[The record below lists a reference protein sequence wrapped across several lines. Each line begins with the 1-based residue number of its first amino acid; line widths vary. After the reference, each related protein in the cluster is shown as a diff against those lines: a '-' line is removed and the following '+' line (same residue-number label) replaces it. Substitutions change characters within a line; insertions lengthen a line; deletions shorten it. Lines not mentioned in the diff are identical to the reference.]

1 MRYHIRIQT
10 FSEVRSCSVYQTIID
25 YSDVQNLDAQLAE
38 LRDRISTSENKQPA
52 MLFHI
57 FNATLDFGATDA
69 IVDAMQRH
77 FPEAPY
83 LGCST
88 HANIVN
94 GEVLQ
99 GKGNISLVCNVF
111 EDPDTR
117 VEILQLPLDYE
128 CQGETAQT
136 LIDTLAA
143 HPEIKAVEALN
154 TVETA
159 DMPTFCQSVSTA
171 PEDVVMFGGGALDVN
186 SDFNNVVVF
195 SSDGPKTDHGI
206 VFALYSGR
214 NFHAKAM
221 LVQGWKPLGMPFRI
235 TRAERMTLQELN
247 GRPAIEVYNHYLHI
261 TGDDNFLQN
270 ALCFPI
276 SIDLEGTQVLRTP
289 IKTNPDGSITLPTDV
304 TNITSDCRIA
314 YGDPIAILDSVQDSV
329 REIREFRPQALLA
342 FSCVGR
348 LLYWGPDYAACET
361 HPFQSLAPIAGF
373 YSGGELIRH
382 GRNFVNHTLSLVAV
396 GLREGDPDPNSSLPH
411 INEPTPMAMNL
422 QLSLVGRMA
431 SFIGAAAEELQE
443 AYERMDAI
451 ARTDGLT
458 GLANR
463 REIEDAVIRAVRDH
477 EAGVRGARPDTG
489 SDSLAPTLVMLDLDF
504 FKRVNDNYGHK
515 AGDEVLRRLAT
526 LLRQEVDGSE
536 RKAIAGRWGG
546 EEFMVL
552 MPNSTL
558 KEAEAFA
565 ERLRKDFSAIDFGEM
580 GHRTMSVGVAQ
591 LREGDTS
598 DRLCS
603 RVDDVLYQAKGQ
615 GRNRVVVDRG

>member
-1 MRYHIRIQT
+1 MRYHVRIPT
-10 FSEVRSCSVYQTIID
+10 FSEVRGRSVYQTIID
-25 YSDVQNLDAQLAE
+25 CSDVSSLDAQLSE
-38 LRDRISTSENKQPA
+38 LGGRISAGENKTPA
-52 MLFHI
+52 MLFHV
-57 FNATLDFGATDA
+57 FNATLDFGASDV
-69 IVDAMQRH
+69 IVDAIRRH

-83 LGCST
+83 LGCTT

-99 GKGNISLVCNVF
+99 GEGIISLVCDVF
-111 EDPDTR
+111 EDPGTK
-117 VEILQLPLDYE
+117 VEVLQLPLDYE
-128 CQGETAQT
+128 CQGETAHA
-136 LIDTLAA
+136 LLDTLAA

-159 DMPTFCQSVSTA
+159 DMPTFCQSVSSA
-171 PEDVVMFGGGALDVN
+171 PEDVVMFGGGALDAN

-195 SSDGPKTDHGI
+195 SSDGPATDHGI
-206 VFALYSGR
+206 VFAFYSGE

-276 SIDLEGTQVLRTP
+276 SIDFEGTQVLRTP
-289 IKTNPDGSITLPTDV
+289 IKTNEDGSLTLPTNV

-329 REIREFRPQALLA
+329 KEIREFRPQALLA

-396 GLREGDPDPNSSLPH
+396 GLREGDPDPNASLPH

-431 SFIGAAAEELQE
+431 SFIGAAADELQE

-463 REIEDAVIRAVRDH
+463 REIEDAVIRAVQEHQSGDH
-477 EAGVRGARPDTG
+477 GTGAAAGDGTH
-489 SDSLAPTLVMLDLDF
+489 APTLVMLDLDF
-504 FKRVNDNYGHK
+504 FKRVNDDFGHK
-515 AGDEVLRRLAT
+515 AGDEVLRRLAE
-526 LLRQEVDGSE
+526 LLRREIE
-536 RKAIAGRWGG
+536 RGGRDAIAGRWGG

-552 MPNSTL
+552 MPSSTL
-558 KEAEAFA
+558 EEAEEFA
-565 ERLRKDFSAIDFGEM
+565 ERLREDFSAIDFGEM
-580 GHRTMSVGVAQ
+580 GQRTMSVGVAQ
-591 LREGDTS
+591 LRDGDTS

-603 RVDDVLYQAKGQ
+603 RVDDVLYQAKDQ